1 MEKGVGDEAMTTTTE
16 DAADMG
22 IQIIDTKIKIE
33 GEVEVKVEGSITRI
47 GDEVKRIFHGED
59 AGHGSIMIPI
69 TVTETIG
76 INIAWAKI
84 IVIEVG
90 DGTVTGDK
98 TTVTEAEVDDGT
110 NMSNTPHKNTHRIT
124 RRLIITGPHQ
134 WGVSTNTKCRMNN
147 THPTHNSHNNIPNGR
162 PHNHGKLQTYV
173 SYVKTKATMII
184 NASSQVILWPEHK
197 RHLIKAAHTI
207 IKNLLKGNGQMGRM
221 IMMTPMA
228 SLFSSRGSRCR

>member
-1 MEKGVGDEAMTTTTE
+1 MEKGDGDEAMTAATE
-16 DAADMG
+16 DAGDMA
-22 IQIIDTKIKIE
+22 IQIIDMKIKIE

-47 GDEVKRIFHGED
+47 GDMVKRIFQGED
-59 AGHGSIMIPI
+59 AGHGSIMIQI
-69 TVTETIG
+69 IVTETIG
-76 INIAWAKI
+76 IDRARANI
-84 IVIEVG
+84 IVMG

-110 NMSNTPHKNTHRIT
+110 NMSNTPHRNTPRIT

-134 WGVSTNTKCRMNN
+134 WGVNTNTKCRMSN
-147 THPTHNSHNNIPNGR
+147 THPTHNKRNNIPNGHL
-162 PHNHGKLQTYV
+162 HNHGKLQIYV

-184 NASSQVILWPEHK
+184 NASLQAILWPGHK
-197 RHLIKAAHTI
+197 RRLIKAAHTI